1 MTPPARTAAE
11 GVGGFGVLSVGGWG
25 VRTLVDFRLSL
36 CPSQRTTLRVTRPLC
51 GSVSYGSGWTVRA
64 RLLFIES
71 KTDLFATVPAFQRS
85 MQCM

>member
-36 CPSQRTTLRVTRPLC
+36 CPSQRTTLRVTRPADRC
-51 GSVSYGSGWTVRA
+51 VAVFRMVVAGRCA
-64 RLLFIES
+64 RLLFIE
-71 KTDLFATVPAFQRS
+71 
-85 MQCM
+85 